1 MAVYK
6 VLAEEVDNVELNYP
20 TEVLLSATNTQ
31 STATTLNTATNAQT
45 ALENLEK
52 IQQGS
57 EVFETTQKNVTTT
70 TFGEI
75 DTALTVTPGA
85 GTWTVEYTGD
95 TNMTGVNAT
104 GEVQLYIDGVAV
116 PRTLRGNSANTAIL
130 GLITLSSSGGR
141 CSLHFK
147 ARLTLTASNV
157 LTVRYR
163 INPATAGQG
172 TMQVLA
178 RSLLLERVGLT

>member
-1 MAVYK
+1 MPAYR
-6 VLAEEVDNVELNYP
+6 VLAEQIDAVELNYP
-20 TEVLLSATNTQ
+20 EEILMSATNTV
-31 STATTLNTATNAQT
+31 STSTTLNTATNAQT

-57 EVFETTQKNVTTT
+57 EISSVTQKNVTTT
-70 TFGEI
+70 TFGDI
-75 DTALTVTPGA
+75 DTDLTVTPGV
-85 GTWTVEYTGD
+85 GTWTIEFSAD

-141 CSLHFK
+141 CTLQFK
-147 ARLTLTASNV
+147 IRAALTSTNI